1 MPFLRIRDKDGNF
14 VPIEAI
20 KGDDGKN
27 AYEYA
32 KDGGYQGT
40 EAEFAALLNG
50 LTGADDAAHYSDL
63 NNPHGVTASQIGLG
77 NVDNTSD
84 ENKPLSK
91 AAREAF
97 GNIGEQVDA
106 TNTNYTSLLAA
117 FESHKKASN
126 PHGLTAGAV
135 GAIPKKYATSANLNV
150 VLEDGGGEITIF
162 AYDSGTLNT
171 PKSEGLTSYAHGM
184 VITNAYSAQYGVQL
198 CMPSG
203 DSHMYIRKKDGNGIS
218 KWEKVCNKSDR
229 PTIPTIPKISTLSS
243 YTGNGNAGQS
253 TPCTLT
259 FEATP
264 KFVIIMKHNAS
275 YVGFFVNGVTQY
287 LVASN
292 NGFSQSGNVCSWS
305 GNTLSWYTLSS
316 GQEYQLN
323 AGTQKYTYYAG
334 Y

>member
-1 MPFLRIRDKDGNF
+1 MSILKVRDQNGNF
-14 VPIEAI
+14 VSIPAI
-20 KGDDGKN
+20 KGEDGRT

-32 KDGGYQGT
+32 KDGGYTGT

-50 LTGADDAAHYSDL
+50 LTGGDDAAHYSDL
-63 NNPHGVTASQIGLG
+63 NNPHKVTKAQLGLG

-84 ENKPLSK
+84 KDKPMS
-91 AAREAF
+91 
-97 GNIGEQVDA
+97 DA
-106 TNTNYTSLLAA
+106 TSSAIQVVQGAIQTVASDLGKHASN
-117 FESHKKASN
+117 KSN
-126 PHGLTAGAV
+126 PHGITANGI
-135 GAIPKKYATSANLNV
+135 GAIPKAYSTSTDLNLELQTGSEMMLVCSYN
-150 VLEDGGGEITIF
+150 
-162 AYDSGTLNT
+162 SGTLNT

-218 KWEKVCNKSDR
+218 KWEKVCNKSDI

-323 AGTQKYTYYAG
+323 AGTQKYTYYVG